1 MMRLAQR
8 AQVEQPQRRE
18 QHPQE
23 SLPDPGRRRD
33 VGVARQQQREHHG
46 EGDERQALVRHED
59 DRADEQQREARA
71 DLRHVGGAG
80 DQGKDDQDCAEHE
93 EAPRFA
99 MAKL

>member
-1 MMRLAQR
+1 MIALRSGRRLNSHS
-8 AQVEQPQRRE
+8 RRE

-23 SLPDPGRRRD
+23 SFPDPGGRRD
-33 VGVARQQQREHHG
+33 VGVAGQQQREHHG
-46 EGDERQALVRHED
+46 ERDEWQALVRHED
-59 DRADEQQREARA
+59 DGADEKQREARA

-80 DQGKDDQDCAEHE
+80 DQGKDDKDCAEHK